1 MMPHVKA
8 AGDGDAL
15 PNPYGVVETI
25 SRAWGEILT
34 GIKNESQY
42 GGVVDQRIIN
52 HRFKFSIKRKN
63 REEGVSLDPRAMG
76 MVNDIKIRKE
86 CDDGRKNTD
95 APGGLRISAS
105 I

>member
-1 MMPHVKA
+1 MMPHVKTTE
-8 AGDGDAL
+8 DRSTL
-15 PNPYGVVETI
+15 PDLYGEVKAI
-25 SRAWGEILT
+25 LGAKGEILA

-52 HRFKFSIKRKN
+52 HRFEFSIKRKN
-63 REEGVSLDPRAMG
+63 REEGASLDPRAMG

-86 CDDGRKNTD
+86 YNDGRKNTN
-95 APGGLRISAS
+95 APGSLRTSAS